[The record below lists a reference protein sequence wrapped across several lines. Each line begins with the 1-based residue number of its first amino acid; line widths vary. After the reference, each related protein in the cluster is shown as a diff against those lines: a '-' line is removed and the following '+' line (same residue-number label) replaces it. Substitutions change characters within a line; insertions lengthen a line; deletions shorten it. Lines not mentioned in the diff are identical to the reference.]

1 MKRNDSFSSYHPVIN
16 LLYFIFTIGYALAFN
31 HPVCLGMSFIG
42 AVSYMICI
50 RGVWTC
56 VKSLKVMVP
65 VIIITALLNPAFSHE
80 GATIITYLPTGN
92 PLTLESVCYGIA
104 AAFMLVTVICWF
116 SAFNYVITSD
126 KLVYLFGKAAPV
138 LSLMLSMTLRLVPDI
153 AGQFKRVYKASLA
166 AGYSVNGKH
175 FVKVRLACHVFSAV
189 VSWALERAI
198 TTADS
203 MKSRG
208 YGLPGRTAYSI
219 FRFKKSDIMAGA
231 AFVALGIYILLG
243 ALRGGFRFYYYP
255 WTTGRMTGLLTCSMY
270 VCYAI
275 LVMFPVTLNVWD
287 TIRIKRALGD
297 FGKEQRD

>member
-31 HPVCLGMSFIG
+31 HPVCLGIAFIG

-50 RGVWTC
+50 RGARVF

-92 PLTLESVCYGIA
+92 PLTLESVWYGIS
-104 AAFMLVTVICWF
+104 AAFMFVTVVCWF
-116 SAFNYVITSD
+116 WNFNYVITSD

-153 AGQFKRVYKASLA
+153 AAQFKKVYKASLA

-175 FVKVRLACHVFSAV
+175 FVKLRLACHVFSAV

-219 FRFKKSDIMAGA
+219 FRFKKSDMLAGMV
-231 AFVALGIYILLG
+231 FSALGIYILLG
-243 ALRGGFRFYYYP
+243 ALHGGFRFYYYP
-255 WTTGRMTGLLTCSMY
+255 WVTGELTGLLTCSMY
-270 VCYAI
+270 VCYSF
-275 LVMFPVTLNVWD
+275 LVLFPVAINMWD
-287 TIRIKRALGD
+287 AIRIKRTLGD